1 MEPSNNSVTIATEA
15 ITSPQSS
22 VSQEDWGSGLWM
34 EGSGSDSDDRD
45 SGRDNS
51 PPMTN
56 EATRAGQEDTWPDV
70 TQPEWPMEE
79 PCQVI
84 SAETSDG
91 SDREIEACH
100 FPEPSASKTWP
111 TDGDNERDS
120 RQGPEG
126 EASTPGTS
134 QTSLQRQ
141 QQDGFLQH
149 GTVADS
155 QQGELLLQ
163 RLCLLQQKQEV
174 QQVFE
179 GSPPLA
185 TVALEPASQRP
196 GCHGSACVVVREWAG
211 RRREGE
217 EKGSEQ
223 TGEEA
228 QQSVA
233 GLHTGEE
240 ANQEQRERGAE
251 SAQRG
256 ETKANGGREGQSNP
270 PAHRRGSRMEAS
282 NGEDNQS
289 DSGVSA
295 DFSPGSTVELC
306 PAPCAPQEDPDAC
319 PAPLNETPIEREI
332 RRAVEREQSLR
343 RSRGL
348 TSTQEFVEIPLRKP
362 VLSRAVP
369 SRAAKGEGTD
379 RQFAGKKMLK
389 EISVEAQ
396 REEVLVLMGKLPG
409 VYDKGTVRQLREK
422 KQLFEAFQEKR
433 EMSGSLTPLSKRP
446 SFSASD
452 ISAAGSQM
460 GDGPNAGPV
469 LESGHGLDQIAQKQD
484 QKPGSAGYG
493 GEDFGNTHRGLCGPT
508 LSEGTSSQIIIL
520 ENNVFLHTPVPNPD
534 GLQHPSHS
542 TGSLPEAH
550 DVTVVDSG
558 TVGEGRRVVGEAE
571 GTEEA
576 EEEEEEEV
584 SMVRENPFFKLR
596 SSMSLRPDV
605 EQDIQEGRQRERELR
620 RQRSSLYG
628 TTGAGGGRPASTGT
642 RSPTPSQNGLST
654 SELPSYTTSPTPS
667 ARQSLGKLDLTWPP
681 AQPSAEVTGQTEAPR
696 SRRKTQL
703 LQRWESG
710 TVNGHEEEQD

>member
-22 VSQEDWGSGLWM
+22 VSQEDWGWM

-79 PCQVI
+79 PCLVI

-100 FPEPSASKTWP
+100 FPEPSASQTWP
-111 TDGDNERDS
+111 VEGDNEGDS
-120 RQGPEG
+120 RQDPEG

-134 QTSLQRQ
+134 QTSLRQQ

-228 QQSVA
+228 RQSVA

-289 DSGVSA
+289 DSG
-295 DFSPGSTVELC
+295 
-306 PAPCAPQEDPDAC
+306 EDPDAC

-348 TSTQEFVEIPLRKP
+348 DRTQEFVEIPLRKP

-433 EMSGSLTPLSKRP
+433 EPSGSLTPLSKRP

-452 ISAAGSQM
+452 ISAAGSQT

-493 GEDFGNTHRGLCGPT
+493 DEDFGNTHRGLCGPT

-558 TVGEGRRVVGEAE
+558 TVGEGRRVVGEAA

-576 EEEEEEEV
+576 EEEEEEE
-584 SMVRENPFFKLR
+584 
-596 SSMSLRPDV
+596 
-605 EQDIQEGRQRERELR
+605 DIQEGRQRERELR

-642 RSPTPSQNGLST
+642 RSPTPSQNGLSA

-710 TVNGHEEEQD
+710 VVNGHEEEQD